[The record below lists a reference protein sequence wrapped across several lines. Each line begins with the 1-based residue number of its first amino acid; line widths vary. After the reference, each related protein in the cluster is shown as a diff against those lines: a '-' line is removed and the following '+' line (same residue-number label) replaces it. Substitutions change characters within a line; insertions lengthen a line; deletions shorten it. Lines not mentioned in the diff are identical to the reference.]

1 MESISLQTFFLGLM
15 ITSAL
20 AGLVTE
26 AVKKILKEHSITYH
40 ANTLTGIV
48 SAVLS
53 IAVSACYILFTG
65 VGFNAQTIIYAIALI
80 FLSWLCSM
88 VGYDKV
94 VQTFAQI
101 KSGKGDSK

>member
-26 AVKKILKEHSITYH
+26 AVKKILKEHSIAYH

-65 VGFNAQTIIYAIALI
+65 IGFNSQTIIYAIALI

-94 VQTFAQI
+94 VQTFTQI
-101 KSGKGDSK
+101 KAGKGDGK

>member
-1 MESISLQTFFLGLM
+1 M

-20 AGLVTE
+20 ASLVTE
-26 AVKKILKEHSITYH
+26 AIKKILKEHQITYH

-48 SAVLS
+48 ATVLS
-53 IAVSACYILFTG
+53 LCAGVGYILFTG
-65 VGFNAQTIIYAIALI
+65 IPFNAQSIIYVIALI

-94 VQTFAQI
+94 TQTLSQI
-101 KSGKGDSK
+101 KTSGKENE

>member
-1 MESISLQTFFLGLM
+1 METISLQTFFLGLM

-26 AVKKILKEHSITYH
+26 AIKKILTEHHITYH

-48 SAVLS
+48 SACLS
-53 IAVSACYILFTG
+53 ISVSVGYILFTEI
-65 VGFNAQTIIYAIALI
+65 GFNAQTIVYAITLI

-94 VQTFAQI
+94 AQTITQI
-101 KSGKGDSK
+101 KSGKENKE

>member
-1 MESISLQTFFLGLM
+1 METISLQTFFLGLM

-26 AVKKILKEHSITYH
+26 AIKKILKEHQITYH

-48 SAVLS
+48 ATVLS
-53 IAVSACYILFTG
+53 IAISVGYILFTG
-65 VGFNAQTIIYAIALI
+65 MEFNVQSIIYAVALV
-80 FLSWLCSM
+80 FLSWLCAM

-94 VQTFAQI
+94 AQTISQI
-101 KSGKGDSK
+101 KSGKGNE

>member
-1 MESISLQTFFLGLM
+1 MEAISLQTFFLGLM

-20 AGLVTE
+20 SGLVTE
-26 AVKKILKEHSITYH
+26 ATKKILKEHQITYH

-48 SAVLS
+48 AACLS
-53 IAVSACYILFTG
+53 IAISIGYILFTG
-65 VGFNAQTIIYAIALI
+65 IGFNVQTIIYAIALI

-94 VQTFAQI
+94 AQTITQI
-101 KSGKGDSK
+101 KSGKENNE

>member
-1 MESISLQTFFLGLM
+1 MMETISLQTFFLGLM

-26 AVKKILKEHSITYH
+26 AIKKILKEHQITYH
-40 ANTLTGIV
+40 ANTMTGIV
-48 SAVLS
+48 ATVLS
-53 IAVSACYILFTG
+53 IAISVGYILFTG
-65 VGFNAQTIIYAIALI
+65 IEFNAQSVVYAVALA

-94 VQTFAQI
+94 AQTISQI
-101 KSGKGDSK
+101 KSGKENK